1 MTSRGASQVQLFCEP
16 LPFLLATGILV
27 CGEPHCHCSCDPG
40 SADADAL
47 SPLNNTKESEKH
59 EASSLS
65 ALKELPLQKS
75 TENSDSPEVFVSHV
89 TERMHFTEQLF

>member
-1 MTSRGASQVQLFCEP
+1 MTSRGASQVQLFCDP
-16 LPFLLATGILV
+16 LPSLLATGRLV
-27 CGEPHCHCSCDPG
+27 CGEPRCHCSCDPC
-40 SADADAL
+40 SADPDAW

-75 TENSDSPEVFVSHV
+75 TENNDSPEAFVSHV
-89 TERMHFTEQLF
+89 TECMHFTEWLF